1 MSKATRKPAPPAG
14 TLILDGD
21 EYEAPAALVEAVLAG
36 WTAKLAADAARA
48 ELDEA
53 NAAIVAAMS
62 NHGPGAVVVPG
73 VCRCTYVHR
82 QAVKIDDAERL
93 ERVLGERYADLVKT
107 AVSHKANDRLLEM
120 AADGDEPL
128 QPAIAAC
135 LSIAESDAVTWR
147 AEK

>member
-1 MSKATRKPAPPAG
+1 MSKVTRKPAPPAG
-14 TLILDGD
+14 TLILDGE

-53 NAAIVAAMS
+53 NANLIAAMS
-62 NHGPGAVVVPG
+62 DHGPGAVVVPG
-73 VCRCTYVHR
+73 VCRATYVHR
-82 QAVKIDDAERL
+82 QAVKIDDPERL
-93 ERVLGERYADLVKT
+93 AKVLGERYPDLVK
-107 AVSHKANDRLLEM
+107 VSITQKPHDRLLEM
-120 AADGDEPL
+120 AADADEPL

-135 LSIAESDAVTWR
+135 LELSESDAVTWR